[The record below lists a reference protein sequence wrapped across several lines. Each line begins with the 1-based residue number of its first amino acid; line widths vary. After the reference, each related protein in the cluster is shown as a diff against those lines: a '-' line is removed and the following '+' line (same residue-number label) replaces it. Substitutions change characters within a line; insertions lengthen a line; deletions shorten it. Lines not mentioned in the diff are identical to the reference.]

1 MRDIQPGDRVK
12 STRQDFGKL
21 KAFAVKADKETAG
34 NLLIDGRSYSP
45 EQANAFFQVM
55 RLSPALEFL
64 THFSAWSRVT
74 VKHQVRALRQ
84 QALHL
89 AVESRMSFDKTDF
102 ETLRRYTGNDLSED
116 EDFYRVVVS
125 SGNASA
131 LAALEHIF
139 VRPVMWLPAMFT
151 SDGKPERLAL
161 DKFFTWEGLPVRV
174 TSFKKVDDAWQIVAC
189 HQEYVDGETKTR
201 RVFKLT
207 QADLNDREA
216 LNLRLQAAFAALPR
230 SQSNI
235 QWSYYRPGDGQFYCE
250 TCRQPGDRLKSAET
264 VTNVCAQCGAA
275 IRTSPTQEHLLAWLS
290 TVEKAATVTPAMVEP
305 LLSRLLFEELALAR
319 RVLAVIERVEATD
332 VPESW

>member
-21 KAFAVKADKETAG
+21 KVFAVKSDKESAG
-34 NLLIDGRSYSP
+34 NLLIDGRSYNP

-64 THFSAWSRVT
+64 AHFSAWNRVT
-74 VKHQVRALRQ
+74 GDNRRKGLRD
-84 QALHL
+84 QALTL
-89 AVESRMSFDKTDF
+89 AVDGQMRFDKTDF
-102 ETLRRYTGNDLSED
+102 ETLRRHTGIDLSDNEL
-116 EDFYRVVVS
+116 FYRSVVN

-131 LAALEHIF
+131 LAALEHVF

-161 DKFFTWEGLPVRV
+161 DKFFTWEGLSVRV

-230 SQSNI
+230 STI
-235 QWSYYRPGDGQFYCE
+235 EWSYYRPGDGQFYCE

-264 VTNVCAQCGAA
+264 VTNVCAQCGTA
-275 IRTSPTQEHLLAWLS
+275 IRTDPTKDHLLAWLS
-290 TVEKAATVTPAMVEP
+290 MVEKAATVTPATVEP
-305 LLSRLLFEELALAR
+305 VRSRLLFEELALAR
-319 RVLAVIERVEATD
+319 RVLAVIDRVEATD